1 MRTSKMQEKVI
12 TNDHF
17 ILQTFRFKVFLN
29 DRYPVV
35 TPVSIWNFMKLIK
48 RIKNSS
54 VLSYLNPYCRVLL
67 NIIFL
72 THDNIHKK
80 LVFSFSKNPGININ
94 SCPGQ
99 VKISMEIFYD
109 NNLKLKNNLSVYN
122 YANQNLETQISQPVF
137 KTLNQLSNQIILAL
151 LVQIDYTLI

>member
-1 MRTSKMQEKVI
+1 M
-12 TNDHF
+12 
-17 ILQTFRFKVFLN
+17 QTFRFKVFLN

-35 TPVSIWNFMKLIK
+35 TPFSIWNFMKLIK

-122 YANQNLETQISQPVF
+122 YANQNLERPPSV
-137 KTLNQLSNQIILAL
+137 LILDKSTSIQNA
-151 LVQIDYTLI
+151 